1 VEISQE
7 IPLRVRQAHRQAGFS
22 TCSVHSGLP
31 SVARLKVLLRCSG
44 PLRPAGSLGQQ
55 AAKDMGHSF
64 MCSPMQARASTGC
77 SNVSPY
83 LMVQAAT
90 STSSPS
96 HAKPTWYCGCVTR
109 WSLDGGLWGLQLR
122 KNRGLCTSLCTS
134 LCRPSV
140 VLHTATSQL
149 FSPLLQKA
157 EHRQRKQQ
165 TAEFEVVHCWVC
177 CVQCVMDQRAG
188 VACKAHRHVA
198 QQRSMKAEPYSP
210 PPYILVATHG
220 HNRA

>member
-1 VEISQE
+1 M
-7 IPLRVRQAHRQAGFS
+7 
-22 TCSVHSGLP
+22 
-31 SVARLKVLLRCSG
+31 
-44 PLRPAGSLGQQ
+44 LRPQWTSFCCTPEGPFEMQWTSASCRQFGAASSKGHGALFYVQPHAGSGFNGLQQCFPLPYGPGCDFNLKSKPCKTHLILWMRDKMKLGRG
-55 AAKDMGHSF
+55 A
-64 MCSPMQARASTGC
+64 
-77 SNVSPY
+77 
-83 LMVQAAT
+83 L
-90 STSSPS
+90 
-96 HAKPTWYCGCVTR
+96 
-109 WSLDGGLWGLQLR
+109 GLQLR